1 MISSVDE
8 KSWGNKWVEV
18 EVIKENERKYWF
30 DEIWN

>member
-1 MISSVDE
+1 MISLVDE
-8 KSWGNKWVEV
+8 KSWGKKWV

>member
-1 MISSVDE
+1 MISLVDE
-8 KSWGNKWVEV
+8 KTWGKKRV